1 MAGQIVGIRPAG
13 DRAVLVELSDLNEVL
28 SLQAQLQENPLD
40 GQLDVVAAAQTVLLT
55 ADSAAAARKL
65 AAHVQTLDLTI
76 VPETD
81 SPLVTI
87 ETVYDGEDLDAV
99 GELTGLGRDGVIA
112 THSGQIWTAAFG
124 GFAPGF
130 AYLVGENRRLDVPR
144 RHSPRIAV
152 PSGSVALAG
161 NYSAVYPRETP
172 GGWQL
177 IGRTAAVMW
186 NLDRP
191 NPALVRPGNHVR
203 FQPVR
208 ELIDVAGSQSA
219 AQDAAPKE
227 PAAPGPMKAGLLI
240 ITPGLQATMQDLG
253 RPGYADL
260 GVTGTGALD
269 RGALR
274 RANRLAGNSAEAAA
288 VEILNGGL
296 VIKALADQVF
306 AVTGAVVPLSITER
320 DGGSRQVATETPFA
334 LLAQETLAL
343 AQPVS
348 GLRSY
353 LAVRGGFDI
362 PEVLGSRSTDT
373 MSGIGPVLLAAGTHL
388 AVAEA
393 PPHSIVGIPEAAP
406 EPLPEVTE
414 LRVVPGPREDWFS
427 SETLDQFFSQAWT
440 VTPRSNR
447 IGMRLDG
454 ERLSRAKTGELASE
468 GTVGGA
474 VQIPPEGLPVLFLAD
489 HPVTGGYPVIGV
501 VVNADLDQAAQLA
514 PGSRIRF
521 VSVPEAAPVASRIVE
536 GYLNA

>member
-1 MAGQIVGIRPAG
+1 MVGEIVDIRPAG
-13 DRAVLVELSDLNEVL
+13 DRAILVALSSLNAVL

-40 GQLDVVAAAQTVLLT
+40 GQVDVVAAAQTVLVT

-65 AAHVQTLDLTI
+65 AEHVHTLNLTI

-81 SPLVTI
+81 SSEVTI

-99 GELTGLGRDGVIA
+99 AELTGLGRDGVIA
-112 THSGQIWTAAFG
+112 AHSGQVWTAAFG

-130 AYLVGENRRLDVPR
+130 AYLVGEDRRLEVPR
-144 RHSPRIAV
+144 RRSPRTAV

-161 NYSAVYPRETP
+161 EYSAVYPQETP

-177 IGRTAAVMW
+177 IGRTAAEMW
-186 NLDRP
+186 NADRP
-191 NPALVRPGNHVR
+191 NAALVRPGTRVR

-208 ELIDVAGSQSA
+208 ELSDSAGSRSA
-219 AQDAAPKE
+219 AQDAASRE
-227 PAAPGPMKAGLLI
+227 PAAAGSAKGGLLI

-260 GVTGTGALD
+260 YVSGAGALD

-274 RANRLAGNSAEAAA
+274 RSNRLVGNLAEAA
-288 VEILNGGL
+288 VIEIVNGGL
-296 VIKALADQVF
+296 VINALADQVL
-306 AVTGAVVPLSITER
+306 AVAGAVVPLSITER
-320 DGGSRQVATETPFA
+320 GGGPRQVATETAFA
-334 LLAQETLAL
+334 LLAGETLAL

-373 MSGIGPVLLAAGTHL
+373 MSGIGSVVLAAGTRL

-393 PPHSIVGIPEAAP
+393 PPHSIVGSPEAIP
-406 EPLPEVTE
+406 EPLPEVTQ

-427 SETLDQFFSQAWT
+427 AETLDRFFSQAWT

-447 IGMRLDG
+447 IGLRLDG
-454 ERLSRAKTGELASE
+454 RSLTRAKTGELASE
-468 GTVGGA
+468 GTVRGA
-474 VQIPPEGLPVLFLAD
+474 VQIPPEGLPILFLAD

-501 VVNADLDQAAQLA
+501 VVSADLDEAAQLA
-514 PGSRIRF
+514 PGSRVRF

-536 GYLNA
+536 GYRNA

>member
-13 DRAVLVELSDLNEVL
+13 DRAILVELNDLNEVL
-28 SLQAQLQENPLD
+28 SLQAQLQENPPD
-40 GQLDVVAAAQTVLLT
+40 GQLDVVAAAETVLLT
-55 ADSAAAARKL
+55 ADSAAVARKL
-65 AAHVQTLDLTI
+65 AAYVQTLDLTI
-76 VPETD
+76 VPETG
-81 SPLVTI
+81 SSLVTI

-99 GELTGLGRDGVIA
+99 AELTGLGRDGVIA
-112 THSGQIWTAAFG
+112 AHSGQIWTAAFG

-130 AYLVGENRRLDVPR
+130 AYLVGENRRLEVPR
-144 RHSPRIAV
+144 RRSPRTAV

-161 NYSAVYPRETP
+161 DYSAVYPRETP

-177 IGRTAAVMW
+177 IGRTAARMW

-191 NPALVRPGNHVR
+191 NPALVRPGNRVR

-219 AQDAAPKE
+219 AQDAARTE
-227 PAAPGPMKAGLLI
+227 PAAPGPTKASLLV

-253 RPGYADL
+253 RPGYAHL

-274 RANRLAGNSAEAAA
+274 RANRLAGNSAGAAV

-320 DGGSRQVATETPFA
+320 DGGSRPVATETPFA
-334 LLAQETLAL
+334 LLAQESLAL

-353 LAVRGGFDI
+353 LAARGGFDI

-393 PPHSIVGIPEAAP
+393 PPYSIVGIPETVP
-406 EPLPEVTE
+406 EPLPEVIE

-427 SETLDQFFSQAWT
+427 AETLDQFFSQAWT

-447 IGMRLDG
+447 IGLRLDG
-454 ERLSRAKTGELASE
+454 DPLSRAKTGELASE
-468 GTVGGA
+468 GTVCGA
-474 VQIPPEGLPVLFLAD
+474 VQIPPEGLPVLLLAD
-489 HPVTGGYPVIGV
+489 HPVSGGYPVIGV
-501 VVNADLDQAAQLA
+501 VVSADLDQAAQLA
-514 PGSRIRF
+514 PGSRISF